1 MSNLQSI
8 NSKVLMGITQEI
20 RYVRNYTPVAHNWN
34 KGRSLDWLAK
44 ARLYLIDGA
53 TKDGGPHPVPPVGIR

>member
-1 MSNLQSI
+1 
-8 NSKVLMGITQEI
+8 MGITQEI